1 MTQATSNFSYSNAFR
16 SAWSFT
22 RSLTTDL
29 LHEMSD
35 SDLLFLPGPQLG
47 PFWKQFRHVGRVQE
61 CYIEALSTR
70 SIDFTPDGKSY
81 DQGPSK
87 EWLQDYLQRLDVG
100 LFEIIDNLDWE
111 SEIDWFGEKVNIFE
125 HMMRMESHETLHH
138 GQWIVYMRLM
148 NKQVPDSWVAW
159 GL

>member
-1 MTQATSNFSYSNAFR
+1 MIQASSNFSYSNAFR

-29 LHEMSD
+29 LDEMSE

-47 PFWKQFRHVGRVQE
+47 AFWKQFRHVGRVQE

-70 SIDFTPDGKSY
+70 SIDFTPAGKSY

-87 EWLQDYLQRLDVG
+87 QWLQAYLKRLDDG
-100 LFEIIDNLDWE
+100 LFELIDEIDWE
-111 SEIDWFGEKVNIFE
+111 SDVDWFGEKVNVFE

-148 NKQVPDSWVAW
+148 NKTFPESWIAW